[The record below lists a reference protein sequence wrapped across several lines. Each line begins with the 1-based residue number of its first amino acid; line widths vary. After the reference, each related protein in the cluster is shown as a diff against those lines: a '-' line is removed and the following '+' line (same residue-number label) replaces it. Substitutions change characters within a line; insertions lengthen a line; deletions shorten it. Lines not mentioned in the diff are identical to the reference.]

1 MDIVVKSF
9 DELTTVE
16 LYEILKARAAIFV
29 VEQNCV
35 YQDLDDVD
43 YQSLHVFY
51 QEDNRVLAYLR
62 AFYKEKGV
70 VQIGRVLTMQRGNGW
85 GGILL
90 HETRATIHL
99 VDVLGA
105 EHKHHLALRVAVAIH
120 IAHRLHIALLTLG
133 QLALKLFLLGI
144 QQHQRAVQRGDMRAD
159 GVNQALL
166 VVNLAAQHQHVL
178 HLLLHPAVQ
187 LGLLLLLF
195 LNILTQ
201 LLLGSLHL
209 LPFGQRLLGC

>member
-85 GGILL
+85 GGKLL
-90 HETRATIHL
+90 HEGLIQIQKRIPAQKNISK
-99 VDVLGA
+99 
-105 EHKHHLALRVAVAIH
+105 HKSI
-120 IAHRLHIALLTLG
+120 
-133 QLALKLFLLGI
+133 
-144 QQHQRAVQRGDMRAD
+144 
-159 GVNQALL
+159 
-166 VVNLAAQHQHVL
+166 
-178 HLLLHPAVQ
+178 
-187 LGLLLLLF
+187 
-195 LNILTQ
+195 
-201 LLLGSLHL
+201 
-209 LPFGQRLLGC
+209 